1 MPLPASASLA
11 LNRWRRRLRRHRR
24 GVTTS
29 CALVSLFCGL
39 QAVAP
44 SSPPTVR
51 VLVAATDLAG
61 GRTLTSADL
70 RLARLPPTAEPS
82 GSLDDPVQARGRVLA
97 APMRRGEPITDVRL
111 VGQGLLGALGPG
123 LVAVPVRVADAAS
136 VSLVTAG
143 ERVDLLAA
151 PADPTGRPA
160 TVVASAVRVLVVP
173 PSSDAGG
180 LGSTDG
186 TDGALLVV
194 AATRPVALALAAAAT
209 SDRLSLS
216 LLPG

>member
-1 MPLPASASLA
+1 M
-11 LNRWRRRLRRHRR
+11 
-24 GVTTS
+24 
-29 CALVSLFCGL
+29 SLFCGL
-39 QAVAP
+39 QALAP

-61 GRTLTSADL
+61 GRVLTSADL
-70 RLARLPPTAEPS
+70 RLARLPPAAEPT

-97 APMRRGEPITDVRL
+97 APVRTGEPITDVRL
-111 VGQGLLGALGPG
+111 VGPGLLGALGPG

-173 PSSDAGG
+173 PSSDAG
-180 LGSTDG
+180 LGGSG
-186 TDGALLVV
+186 SSDGALLVV

-209 SDRLSLS
+209 SERLSLS